1 LNNGANFRVVYTSGD
16 RSLVNCAILA
26 GGPNGGN
33 DKLCLTN
40 CLIVSNWMWGDGY
53 VKPEHKYNTVFT
65 NSAGAMVDVA
75 AGYAPVFGSFAGIDA
90 GDASLLPVGSGDVD
104 VLGNPRILNGSID
117 IGAVEYDWRGAFA
130 GKLSKR
136 FSMSYASPS
145 VTTNASGG
153 LLIRDGNIAGT
164 AVSAGTYEF
173 RFELAG
179 GNVAVYVGDELVGEC
194 TDDGAQT
201 IRLKVSDVSDEIRF
215 VFTPDVE
222 NSGYA
227 AIRELACLRGLV
239 MSVR

>member
-1 LNNGANFRVVYTSGD
+1 MVV
-16 RSLVNCAILA
+16 
-26 GGPNGGN
+26 
-33 DKLCLTN
+33 
-40 CLIVSNWMWGDGY
+40 
-53 VKPEHKYNTVFT
+53 
-65 NSAGAMVDVA
+65 
-75 AGYAPVFGSFAGIDA
+75 GIDM
-90 GDASLLPVGSGDVD
+90 GDASVSSAALGDTD
-104 VLGNPRILNGSID
+104 IYGTPRILNGAID
-117 IGAVEYDWRGAFA
+117 IGAVEYDWRGVFA
-130 GKLSKR
+130 GKVSKR
-136 FSMSYASPS
+136 FSMTYASPS

-173 RFELAG
+173 RFELVG